1 MAKSVKKISR
11 SDALSGSSVSLVI
24 WFLEIILGTRSL
36 VIRHL
41 LEKSVEEYLAGLL
54 MVSLMARQSA
64 RTEKLTMLCF

>member
-11 SDALSGSSVSLVI
+11 SDALSDSSVSLGI